1 MSKSKIDEEIPP
13 PPPVPVIDELA
24 PSSPPDAKQAK
35 QPIEHWQIV
44 AGTPKWLWAGMK
56 LGKGWPIGKE
66 VTRAEYDEAV
76 NWAANV
82 ECR

>member
-1 MSKSKIDEEIPP
+1 MSKTKQTDEAVLEIPP
-13 PPPVPVIDELA
+13 PPPVPQIDAPA
-24 PSSPPDAKQAK
+24 PSSDAKQT
-35 QPIEHWQIV
+35 IEHWQIV
-44 AGTPKWLWAGMK
+44 AGTPQWLWAGMK

-76 NWAANV
+76 EWAAHV